1 MEKELRDEIDMCMYL
16 GNKYVTN
23 AQMLWYIFHRLF
35 HCQIDD
41 DETFSFHFDYD
52 WYHEKYTGP
61 DTKAEIEAICRRAQE
76 QSTNIRVLNA
86 AFEELFGADIDDIL
100 SINYCDGY
108 DDDNPWF
115 DTEYTK

>member
-1 MEKELRDEIDMCMYL
+1 MEKELRNEVDMYSW
-16 GNKYVTN
+16 GNDYVAN
-23 AQMLWYIFHRLF
+23 AQMLWYIFERLF

-41 DETFSFHFDYD
+41 TFSFHFDYD
-52 WYHEKYTGP
+52 WYHAEYTGP

-76 QSTNIRVLNA
+76 QSTNIRVLSA

-100 SINYCDGY
+100 SINYDG
-108 DDDNPWF
+108 DDSNPWF